1 MSSSKR
7 TVIGIGATPNYSK
20 AQVYNGVVYASGQ
33 VGNIPGVAP
42 PKFPEGGFKP
52 QTVQALKNLE
62 TALKEAGSDM
72 SKVLKVTAML
82 DDIKDYNDF
91 NEVYLTFF
99 SDVNT
104 RPARVRPIQLAKV
117 LLLPASRMRSVTHE
131 NRS

>member
-33 VGNIPGVAP
+33 VGNIPGIAP

-104 RPARVRPIQLAKV
+104 RPARVCYAPGG
-117 LLLPASRMRSVTHE
+117 LPLGALVEIECTAML
-131 NRS
+131 